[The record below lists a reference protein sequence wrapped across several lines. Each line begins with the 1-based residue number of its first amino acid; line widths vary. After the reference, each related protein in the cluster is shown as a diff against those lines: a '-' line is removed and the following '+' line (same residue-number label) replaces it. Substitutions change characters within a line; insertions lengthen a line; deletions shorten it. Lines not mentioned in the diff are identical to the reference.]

1 MKKNYTEP
9 EVQILVLESAADI
22 LAASE
27 EGQDT
32 LIDVSGLYPTDVI
45 S

>member
-9 EVQILVLESAADI
+9 EVQMLVLKSADI
-22 LAASE
+22 LLASE

-32 LIDVSGLYPTDVI
+32 LINVSGLYTDEI
-45 S
+45 L